1 MPVSLFTGPCEEW
14 TDDALQLEADVCTAV
29 KPIFDDY
36 VGKGFSM
43 IEIEY
48 VMQRSVADLAA
59 EALILR
65 AAKKGKET

>member
-1 MPVSLFTGPCEEW
+1 MPVSLFTGPYEVW
-14 TDDALQLEADVCTAV
+14 TDEALQLEADVGAAV

-36 VGKGFSM
+36 VGRGVSM
-43 IEIEY
+43 REIEY
-48 VMQRSVADLAA
+48 IMQRSAADLAA